1 MRATRLQPRHEA
13 VLRDL
18 LEQDPVANLFLLDRL
33 DETGL
38 PRALT
43 QHLWLGALPDDSDDL
58 VSVVYASLP
67 TATQPAT
74 TTVAWGDPE
83 GCELLGKWLAMRRGT
98 RMIVGPRAASDHIWK
113 GLGRVPYLTRFDQ
126 RLYVCEEPAGGDLLP
141 IERATLADLESVRVM
156 HARMLEEDLG
166 VRARDIDE
174 HSHRAQVRKRIAL
187 GKSWVVRGDD
197 CLTFSIDVGSF
208 GPRGSQVGGT
218 FVPAQHRG
226 KGVATRA
233 MRALCLELLK
243 EVPFVT
249 LHVNEANLPAVRC
262 YERAGFRRA
271 NPFRLMV
278 L

>member
-1 MRATRLQPRHEA
+1 M
-13 VLRDL
+13 V
-18 LEQDPVANLFLLDRL
+18 NLFLLDRL
-33 DETGL
+33 DENGL

-43 QHLWLGALPDDSDDL
+43 QHLWLGAMPDGSDDL

-67 TATQPAT
+67 SSTQPAT
-74 TTVAWGDPE
+74 TAVAWGDPR

-98 RMIVGPRAASDHIWK
+98 RMIVGPREASDHIWK
-113 GLGRVPYLTRFDQ
+113 GLGRLPYLTRFDQ
-126 RLYVCEEPAGGDLLP
+126 RLYVCDTPAEGPLLP
-141 IERATLADLESVRVM
+141 IERATLSDLEPVRAM

-166 VRARDIDE
+166 VRACDIDE
-174 HSHRAQVRKRIAL
+174 PSHRAQVRKRIVL
-187 GKSWVVRGDD
+187 GKSWVVRSEDG
-197 CLTFSIDVGSF
+197 LSFSIDVGSF

-218 FVPAQHRG
+218 FVPQAHRG
-226 KGVATRA
+226 QGVATRA
-233 MRALCLELLK
+233 MRALCHELLK

>member
-13 VLRDL
+13 AVRDL

-33 DETGL
+33 DDTGL

-43 QHLWLGALPDDSDDL
+43 QHLWLGALPDDKDEL

-67 TATQPAT
+67 APTQPAT

-98 RMIVGPRAASDHIWK
+98 RMIVGPRTASDHIWK
-113 GLGRVPYLTRFDQ
+113 GLGRLPFLTRFDQ
-126 RLYVCEEPAGGDLLP
+126 RLYVCTRPTDGDLLP
-141 IERATLADLESVRVM
+141 VQRATLADLEAVRRM
-156 HARMLEEDLG
+156 HASMLEEDLG
-166 VRARDIDE
+166 VSARDIDE
-174 HSHRAQVRKRIAL
+174 HSHRAQVRKRIVL
-187 GKSWVVRGDD
+187 GKSWVVRAGAGL
-197 CLTFSIDVGSF
+197 CFSIDVGSF

-218 FVPAQHRG
+218 FVPPEHRG
-226 KGVATRA
+226 QGVATRA

-243 EVPFVT
+243 DVPFVS

-271 NPFRLMV
+271 APFRLMV